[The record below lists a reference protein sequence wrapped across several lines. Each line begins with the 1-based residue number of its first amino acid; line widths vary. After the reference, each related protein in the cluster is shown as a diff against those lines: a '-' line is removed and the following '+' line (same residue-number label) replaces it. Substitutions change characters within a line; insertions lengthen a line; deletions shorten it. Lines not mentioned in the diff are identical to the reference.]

1 MQPTGTTHP
10 FAETFRDDQVPY
22 FLWDDPMTSAE
33 LREYLGTASKPERLR
48 VLGRIL
54 REARDVDVWQFV
66 SLREVLES
74 WTELA
79 PFTGRRRPFWEFLF
93 AEWRRQGAIP

>member
-1 MQPTGTTHP
+1 MPTTDSSSP
-10 FAETFRDDQVPY
+10 FAETFRDDEVPY
-22 FLWDDPMTSAE
+22 FLWDDPMTAAE
-33 LREYLGTASKPERLR
+33 LRAYLAAASEPERLR

-66 SLREVLES
+66 SVREVLAL
-74 WTELA
+74 WPKLA

-93 AEWRRQGAIP
+93 AEWRRAGVLP